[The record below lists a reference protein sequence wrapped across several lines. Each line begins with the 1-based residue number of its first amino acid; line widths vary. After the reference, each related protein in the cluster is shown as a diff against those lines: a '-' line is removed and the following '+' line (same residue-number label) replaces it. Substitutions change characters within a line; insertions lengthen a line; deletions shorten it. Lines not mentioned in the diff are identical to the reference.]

1 MFGSNGH
8 EFLKGTL
15 CQGFNEVIVE
25 LDMKKDSIYNEKIQS
40 ITNDVAKIEE
50 KCLLKISEIKF
61 EIEQFKELTKQ
72 TKLDELKDT
81 LDLELDNLVNL
92 KYFNEDDDL
101 LIESEDIL
109 LDRGSMNG
117 DDTQMD
123 IYFNKT
129 TEIDIDQ
136 ECFHDESNQLEEKC
150 VVDVRVSR
158 ECLET
163 NYNTSLDG
171 ESFNM
176 IKQTDSQLRNSREA
190 LDHETDKPNDAIE
203 LQNTAVTRGIGKK
216 VFKLILNL
224 V

>member
-1 MFGSNGH
+1 
-8 EFLKGTL
+8 
-15 CQGFNEVIVE
+15 
-25 LDMKKDSIYNEKIQS
+25 MKKDSIYSEKIENFTKD
-40 ITNDVAKIEE
+40 IAKIEE
-50 KCLLKISEIKF
+50 KCLLKISEFKF

-92 KYFNEDDDL
+92 NYFNDDDDL

-109 LDRGSMNG
+109 LDKGSING

-136 ECFHDESNQLEEKC
+136 ECFHDESNRLEEEKC
-150 VVDVRVSR
+150 TIDVRVSR

-176 IKQTDSQLRNSREA
+176 IRQTDSQLKNSREA
-190 LDHETDKPNDAIE
+190 LDNTADKPEDSIE
-203 LQNTAVTRGIGKK
+203 LCNTTVIHEKGN
-216 VFKLILNL
+216 V
-224 V
+224 